1 MSSPDLVL
9 GVDASTTAVKVIAFD
24 RAGNPLA
31 EGRAPLS
38 LSQPHPAWHE
48 QSAAEWWKAFCQ
60 ACQAVMASIA
70 PRRLAGVCIA
80 HQRETFVLV
89 DEAGKP
95 LRPAIVWM
103 DERARPLLP
112 ELEAQYGKEHFHTL
126 TGKPLTGNLLPGKLA
141 WLRQHEPEVY
151 ARIHKILDVQA
162 YLVFQLT
169 GLFRTSAGSADPM
182 GLFDMPSGAW
192 SEQVLA
198 AVGLSSQHMPQAFLP
213 GSLLGAVSTA
223 AAVACGLP
231 ASLPVFA
238 GTGDGQ
244 AGGLGAGLAH
254 PGESY
259 LNLGTAVVSGSL
271 ATSYL
276 TSPAFRT
283 HYAAIPGAF
292 ALETVILGG
301 TYTNRW
307 FAENFASYLA
317 QPGRATEEVLDEIA
331 GKVPPG
337 ALGLLL
343 VPYWNTALNPYW
355 DAGASGVVVGWRGVH
370 QPAHMYRAILE
381 GMAFEQR
388 LATEGVEQA
397 TGQRVER
404 YIAFGGGARST
415 LWCQIMADV
424 TARRVVLAHAP
435 EATALGAGILA
446 AAAAGIYPDVIQAAQ
461 AMTRLQP
468 EHYQPDP
475 KRAAFYDRLYSEV
488 YRHLFPA
495 LQPLLDRL
503 TSLADYSEEA

>member
-1 MSSPDLVL
+1 M
-9 GVDASTTAVKVIAFD
+9 
-24 RAGNPLA
+24 
-31 EGRAPLS
+31 
-38 LSQPHPAWHE
+38 
-48 QSAAEWWKAFCQ
+48 
-60 ACQAVMASIA
+60 
-70 PRRLAGVCIA
+70 
-80 HQRETFVLV
+80 
-89 DEAGKP
+89 
-95 LRPAIVWM
+95 
-103 DERARPLLP
+103 
-112 ELEAQYGKEHFHTL
+112 
-126 TGKPLTGNLLPGKLA
+126 
-141 WLRQHEPEVY
+141 
-151 ARIHKILDVQA
+151 
-162 YLVFQLT
+162 
-169 GLFRTSAGSADPM
+169 GSADPM

-192 SEQVLA
+192 SEEVLA
-198 AVGLSSQHMPQAFLP
+198 AVGLSSQHMPQAFSP
-213 GSLLGAVSTA
+213 GSLLGAVSA
-223 AAVACGLP
+223 AAEVACGLP
-231 ASLPVFA
+231 ASLPIFA

-244 AGGLGAGLAH
+244 AGGLGAGLSH

-271 ATSYL
+271 SPAYL

-307 FAENFASYLA
+307 FAENFASHLA
-317 QPGRATEEVLDEIA
+317 QPGRATEEVLDDLA

-404 YIAFGGGARST
+404 YVAFGGGARSA

-424 TARRVVLAHAP
+424 TARSVVLAHAP

-446 AAAAGIYPDVIQAAQ
+446 AASAGFYTDVIQAAQ

-468 EHYQPDP
+468 ERYQPDP
-475 KRAAFYDRLYSEV
+475 RRAAYYDRLYTQA

-503 TSLADYSEEA
+503 TYLADYSEEA